1 VSHLAYFNGAIK
13 VSLLGVDYGA
23 LLDALLPKLG
33 TTKAASI
40 VVHCS
45 SPEHARATLIALAP
59 YLASQLPLPDPAIKG
74 GDLNAEYALTGGHF
88 LVVAVAAEAFASSP
102 HSGLA
107 AAVVVVAGGYLDS
120 RTQPE
125 QRAPLLRR
133 ACAHLA
139 PGGLCLA
146 AARLKAALPY
156 LDHLLAAASPEVAAA
171 GALPPDL
178 NSNSAASRKLANVEK
193 SENEVSSVDFDNEL
207 ELVQRCW
214 HAGFAHAEVLL
225 RSFTGDGVVA
235 ALKGP
240 LPGVYLAATAE
251 PGAEAASPRDA
262 GRGSNS
268 VGSSASGSNSSN
280 GSGQKKGKST
290 RPPVAPPLPLGPSA
304 ALALFDVNP
313 AYLSDGSLNAS
324 FGLADCRRLRER

>member
-1 VSHLAYFNGAIK
+1 
-13 VSLLGVDYGA
+13 
-23 LLDALLPKLG
+23 
-33 TTKAASI
+33 
-40 VVHCS
+40 
-45 SPEHARATLIALAP
+45 
-59 YLASQLPLPDPAIKG
+59 
-74 GDLNAEYALTGGHF
+74 
-88 LVVAVAAEAFASSP
+88 
-102 HSGLA
+102 
-107 AAVVVVAGGYLDS
+107 
-120 RTQPE
+120 
-125 QRAPLLRR
+125 
-133 ACAHLA
+133 
-139 PGGLCLA
+139 
-146 AARLKAALPY
+146 

-178 NSNSAASRKLANVEK
+178 NSNSAASRKLTKVEK